1 MYSRILKELSEIRSS
16 LTKEPAP
23 VAAAPEKLGSAWMTH
38 VKEIRAQ
45 HGVTMK
51 EAMKLAKGYK
61 KQVDAPL

>member
-1 MYSRILKELSEIRSS
+1 MYARILKELSDIRFS
-16 LTKEPAP
+16 LTKEPP
-23 VAAAPEKLGSAWMTH
+23 VAVVPEKLGSAWMTH
-38 VKEIRAQ
+38 VKEIRAK